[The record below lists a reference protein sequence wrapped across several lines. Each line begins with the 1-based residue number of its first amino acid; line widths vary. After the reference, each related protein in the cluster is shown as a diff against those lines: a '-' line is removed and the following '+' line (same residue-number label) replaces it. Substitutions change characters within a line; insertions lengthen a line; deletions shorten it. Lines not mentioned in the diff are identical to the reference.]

1 MAPVTQRESIYVH
14 KLIAAGLI
22 AAFAF
27 VARPAGA
34 SNDAAFGYETIRPA
48 LVKVWSFDRSGKP
61 LQSGTGVVV
70 ESNSHRS
77 LVLTASHVISGG
89 ASIRIDVSRDLHDV
103 AARVERTGPRDLTL
117 LSVDRGGWHVARFAA
132 RTHPV
137 VEGNLVAVAGYVK
150 NDELIGVVGQE
161 PRILFPGTVASRP
174 DNGLYLELE
183 NVHIEEGLSGGA
195 VFDPATGDV
204 LGIITSRTSDRRGGF
219 ADSGSL
225 VVLPFLEAG
234 NVAVSLRPPVVHAP
248 AKPIALAVLTPVVV
262 ALAPTPAPR
271 PTAPPATPSPLP
283 TVRARVVVLERD
295 PLQPLFPAPV
305 ARPVAAATLQA
316 TVMLT
321 VPTREVTGA
330 IISWQAGQATPTRF
344 VYTRAGCRVAV
355 TIDVR
360 NLQFIVAH
368 EALVQSHRRGAL
380 LGISLGQRAAATNAC
395 ADVADAEPADAAY
408 EPTAMSFN
416 GHHVTM
422 RFEYAGDPS
431 LSDRFPSDVSLDA
444 DVDGSAASA
453 TLQFFDRDWTGSLAL
468 PLARTALAS
477 VSSSW

>member
-1 MAPVTQRESIYVH
+1 MHRIV
-14 KLIAAGLI
+14 AAGIL
-22 AAFAF
+22 AAFALL
-27 VARPAGA
+27 ARPAA
-34 SNDAAFGYETIRPA
+34 AANDAAFGYETIRPA

-70 ESNSHRS
+70 ESNAHRS
-77 LVLTASHVISGG
+77 LVLTASHVVAGG

-103 AARVERTGPRDLTL
+103 AAHVERTGPRDLTL
-117 LSVDRGGWHVARFAA
+117 LSVARGGWHVARFAA

-195 VFDPATGDV
+195 VFEPGTGDV
-204 LGIITSRTSDRRGGF
+204 LGIVTSRTSDRRGGF
-219 ADSGSL
+219 ADSGAL
-225 VVLPFLEAG
+225 VVVPFLEAS
-234 NVAVSLRPPVVHAP
+234 NVAVTLAPPPIARAP
-248 AKPIALAVLTPVVV
+248 AKPRPAATVAAVSVTVVPPPAV
-262 ALAPTPAPR
+262 RLAPPLPPPAPLPPPLR
-271 PTAPPATPSPLP
+271 PRPI
-283 TVRARVVVLERD
+283 VVERD
-295 PLQPLFPAPV
+295 PLQPLFSAPLP
-305 ARPVAAATLQA
+305 RPVPLATLHA
-316 TVMLT
+316 VTVS
-321 VPTREVTGA
+321 VPSRDVGGG
-330 IISWQAGQATPTRF
+330 IISWQAGQAAPSRF

-368 EALVQSHRRGAL
+368 QALVAPHRRGAL
-380 LGISLGQRAAATNAC
+380 LGIALGQRAASTNAC
-395 ADVADAEPADAAY
+395 ADVADAEPADGAY

-422 RFEYAGDPS
+422 RFVYAGDPN

-444 DVDGSAASA
+444 DVDGEVASA
-453 TLQFFDRDWTGSLAL
+453 TLQFFDRDWTGSIAL